1 VQFVSLAL
9 VGVVF
14 QWLVVSLTESRT
26 VVGLVGFVQGATVVL
41 TSPLAGVA
49 VDRLSKRHLLM
60 ARRRGIAALVC
71 AMAVLIAAERIEIW
85 HILVASVVGGLL
97 TALMQPATQTYVFD
111 VVRREHL
118 QSAVSLNAGANSLA
132 QTAGPALGGL
142 LVGLV
147 GFVGAYVS
155 SALGLVLAA
164 ILLLG
169 IPVLG
174 RPADDAARSHW
185 WTDLRAGLAY
195 VASHPPVL
203 LVLIACSMSIFNGA
217 VAVMRPIFARHV
229 LQVDALG
236 YGTMAGAAGLGGL
249 LTAIVVASLRPARR
263 PGPWIVGS
271 MLAFALLIV
280 LYALAFSF
288 EYILAIEFLT
298 GVAGQVWMVSTFTGL
313 QMAVPEDMRGRVVSL
328 VFTVVMLAPMGGL
341 GAGMLADAIGDRG
354 AMAVFGAIPTFVL
367 AALLVFGY
375 RELRRL

>member
-1 VQFVSLAL
+1 M
-9 VGVVF
+9 F
-14 QWLVVSLTESRT
+14 QWLVTSLTESRA
-26 VVGLVGFVQGATVVL
+26 VVGLVGFVQGAAVVL

-60 ARRRGIAALVC
+60 AGRLGIAALVC
-71 AMAVLIAAERIEIW
+71 AMAALIAAERIEIW

-142 LVGLV
+142 LVGVV

-155 SALGLVLAA
+155 SALGLLLAA
-164 ILLLG
+164 GLLVG

-174 RPADDAARSHW
+174 QPREDAGRSHW
-185 WTDLRAGLAY
+185 WADLRAGLSY
-195 VASHPPVL
+195 VASHPPVR

-229 LQVDALG
+229 LQVDAVG

-271 MLAFALLIV
+271 MLVFALLIV

-288 EYILAIEFLT
+288 EYILVIELLT

-341 GAGMLADAIGDRG
+341 GAGMLADAIGDQG
-354 AMAVFGAIPTFVL
+354 AMAVFGAIPTL
-367 AALLVFGY
+367 ALTALLVLGY